1 MLESSGGWESDT
13 VKEGF
18 VTDSVIRRF
27 LLGDI
32 DEEERERIERRFIS
46 DQEAYEKIVVVED
59 ELIEDYLEDSLTAP
73 DREKFLAQYGH
84 TPKERRKL
92 RIVKAIKEHAVA
104 EAMSSQKAR
113 STKSKWTNFLSALRL
128 RNPGFLIPVAAVLII
143 AFVVGLVWLMDI
155 RNKREQETNRRAAIE
170 RELADLNAPS
180 SVREVTPQTVSLV
193 LAPVS
198 VRSVGPQTDLR
209 ARTDIRV
216 VKVPL
221 LWTQKEEYSSYQAV
235 LRRVGDSQQLTIP
248 NLHVQKTAGGTAV
261 PLKLPAHILTRGL
274 YQVALNGVGSS
285 GAAGQAEEYSFT
297 VRD

>member
-1 MLESSGGWESDT
+1 L
-13 VKEGF
+13 KEGF
-18 VTDSVIRRF
+18 PTNALIRRF
-27 LLGDI
+27 LLGDV
-32 DEEERERIERRFIS
+32 DEEEQERIERRFIS
-46 DQEAYEKIVVVED
+46 DHEVYEKIVVLED
-59 ELIEDYLEDSLTAP
+59 ELIEDYLEDSLTAS

-84 TPKERRKL
+84 TPKERRRL
-92 RIVKAIKEHAVA
+92 RIVNAIKEHAVA
-104 EAMSSQKAR
+104 EAMSSQGAR
-113 STKSKWTNFLSALRL
+113 STKSKSPNFLSALRP

-155 RNKREQETNRRAAIE
+155 RNKRAQETNRRAAIE
-170 RELADLNAPS
+170 REIADLNAPS

-198 VRSVGPQTDLR
+198 VRSVGPQNELQ

-216 VKVPL
+216 VELQL
-221 LWTQKEEYSSYQAV
+221 LWTQKEQYSSYQAV

-261 PLKLPAHILTRGL
+261 PLKLPTRILTRGL
-274 YQVALNGVGSS
+274 YQITLNGVGSS
-285 GAAGQAEEYSFT
+285 GAPGQAEEYSFT